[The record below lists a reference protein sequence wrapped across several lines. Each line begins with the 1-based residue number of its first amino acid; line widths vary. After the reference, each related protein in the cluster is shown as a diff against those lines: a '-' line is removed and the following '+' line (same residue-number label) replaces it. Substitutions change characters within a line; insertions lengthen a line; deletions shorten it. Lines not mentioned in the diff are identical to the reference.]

1 MPFVNSFIE
10 FFFNSFSL
18 IIHHFHCPW
27 KIKKTKKFFF
37 FICEFNGC
45 VNAKEETFSTIW
57 PQLLNAFGDNASQ
70 LSEYIRNAMNVAH
83 TSLLRRQTMEGWQND
98 GYEIRNNTTTVMH
111 INWYYDV
118 KINII
123 FFLLMLELIKIKEL
137 SP

>member
-83 TSLLRRQTMEGWQND
+83 TALYSGDRQWRDGKMMVMKSEIIQLL
-98 GYEIRNNTTTVMH
+98 
-111 INWYYDV
+111 
-118 KINII
+118 
-123 FFLLMLELIKIKEL
+123 
-137 SP
+137 